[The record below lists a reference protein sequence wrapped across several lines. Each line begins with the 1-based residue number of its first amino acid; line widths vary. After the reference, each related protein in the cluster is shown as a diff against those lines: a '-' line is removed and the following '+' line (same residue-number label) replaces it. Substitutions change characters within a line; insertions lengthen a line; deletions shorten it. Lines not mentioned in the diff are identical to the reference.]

1 METIKLNETL
11 YIHKAPSY
19 LIEDYSFFLHDMSDC
34 GYILLGT
41 HDLDIDIPKPTKD
54 PIEAEIEMLKNQ
66 VAVINTEAYAK
77 TQQLEQRISEL
88 TCIEFKGE

>member
-1 METIKLNETL
+1 MINYKKTL
-11 YIHKAPSY
+11 YIHVDRFYTNKEFYVATC
-19 LIEDYSFFLHDMSDC
+19 DMSQS
-34 GYILLGT
+34 GYVLLGT
-41 HDLDIDIPKPTKD
+41 HDIEIDIPRPTKD
-54 PIEAEIEMLKNQ
+54 PIEAEIEMLKNK

>member
-1 METIKLNETL
+1 METIKLKETL
-11 YIHKAPSY
+11 YIHKAPGY

-66 VAVINTEAYAK
+66 VAVINIEAYAK

-88 TCIEFKGE
+88 TCIEFKGD

>member
-1 METIKLNETL
+1 METIKFKQTL
-11 YIHKAPSY
+11 YIHKSPAY
-19 LIEDYSFFLHDMSDC
+19 LIEDYSFFLQDMSDC

-41 HDLDIDIPKPTKD
+41 HDIEIDIPRPTKD
-54 PIEAEIEMLKNQ
+54 PIEAEIEMLKNK

-88 TCIEFKGE
+88 TCIEFNG